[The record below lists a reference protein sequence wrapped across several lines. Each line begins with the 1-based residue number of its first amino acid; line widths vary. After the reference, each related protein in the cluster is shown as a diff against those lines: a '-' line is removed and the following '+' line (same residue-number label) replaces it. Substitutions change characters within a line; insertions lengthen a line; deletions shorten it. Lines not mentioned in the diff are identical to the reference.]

1 MSTVYDDIEAI
12 KHTVR
17 KVASALPSP
26 NALPSPLQHAQ
37 RLILMDVLTALDA
50 LRQRIIKERKES

>member
-17 KVASALPSP
+17 KVAS
-26 NALPSPLQHAQ
+26 ALPSPLQHAQ

-50 LRQRIIKERKES
+50 LRQRIIKERKGS